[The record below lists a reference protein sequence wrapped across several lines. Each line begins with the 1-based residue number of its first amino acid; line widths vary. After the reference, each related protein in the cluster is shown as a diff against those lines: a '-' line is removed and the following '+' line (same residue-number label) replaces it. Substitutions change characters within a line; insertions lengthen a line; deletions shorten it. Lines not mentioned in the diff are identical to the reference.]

1 MKRVN
6 IFHLLL
12 SVLIVS
18 LTFSSCKKDKKAIYG
33 INDVNIEQN
42 SANKDHLKSTTE
54 FISIAYSDI
63 FGTVIATDKL
73 SDLSTMY
80 MAFGDK
86 KLIEEMVIK
95 NFLNE
100 PTIQIPTLDRTSE
113 STIQNFV
120 TDGYK
125 KLFNRTPDE
134 YELWFVTDMIQKD
147 TALTAEL
154 IYFSF
159 MTANEYRYY

>member
-1 MKRVN
+1 MKKL
-6 IFHLLL
+6 IFLF
-12 SVLIVS
+12 SILI
-18 LTFSSCKKDKKAIYG
+18 FFSCKKEKKVTYHL
-33 INDVNIEQN
+33 NDVNITQN

-63 FGTVIATDKL
+63 FGTVITNDKL
-73 SDLSTMY
+73 SDLSAMY

-100 PTIQIPTLDRTSE
+100 PTTHIPILDRTSE

-120 TDGYK
+120 SDSYK

-147 TALTAEL
+147 TSITAEL
-154 IYFSF
+154 IYFSL

>member
-1 MKRVN
+1 MAR
-6 IFHLLL
+6 
-12 SVLIVS
+12 
-18 LTFSSCKKDKKAIYG
+18 LTTSY
-33 INDVNIEQN
+33 
-42 SANKDHLKSTTE
+42 SATADGPTE
-54 FISIAYSDI
+54 FISIAYSDL
-63 FGTVIATDKL
+63 FGTVITTDKL

-86 KLIEEMVIK
+86 KLIEEMVIR

-100 PTIQIPTLDRTSE
+100 PTIQITTLDRTSE
-113 STIQNFV
+113 STIQNFMKN
-120 TDGYK
+120 GYK

-147 TALTAEL
+147 TVLTAEL
-154 IYFSF
+154 IYFSL

>member
-1 MKRVN
+1 M
-6 IFHLLL
+6 
-12 SVLIVS
+12 SVLALV
-18 LTFSSCKKDKKAIYG
+18 SCKKEKKAVYAL
-33 INDVNIEQN
+33 NDVNISQN

-63 FGTVIATDKL
+63 FGTVITTDKL
-73 SDLSTMY
+73 ADLSTMY
-80 MAFGDK
+80 RAFGDK

-100 PTIQIPTLDRTSE
+100 STIQIPQIDRTSE
-113 STIQNFV
+113 ITIQNFV
-120 TDGYK
+120 SNSYK

-134 YELWFVTDMIQKD
+134 YELWFVADMILKD
-147 TALTAEL
+147 DALTAEL
-154 IYFSF
+154 IYFSL

>member
-1 MKRVN
+1 MKKL
-6 IFHLLL
+6 IFL
-12 SVLIVS
+12 
-18 LTFSSCKKDKKAIYG
+18 FSIIILFSCKKEKKVIYHL
-33 INDVNIEQN
+33 NDVNINQN

-63 FGTVIATDKL
+63 FGTVITNDKL
-73 SDLSTMY
+73 SDLSAMY
-80 MAFGDK
+80 LALGDK

-100 PTIQIPTLDRTSE
+100 PTTQIPTLDTTSQ

-120 TDGYK
+120 TDSYK
-125 KLFNRTPDE
+125 KLFNRVPDE

-154 IYFSF
+154 IYFSL

>member
-1 MKRVN
+1 MKKL
-6 IFHLLL
+6 IFLF
-12 SVLIVS
+12 SILI
-18 LTFSSCKKDKKAIYG
+18 LFSCKKEKKVTYHL
-33 INDVNIEQN
+33 NDVNITQN

-63 FGTVIATDKL
+63 FGTVITNDKL
-73 SDLSTMY
+73 SDLSAMY

-100 PTIQIPTLDRTSE
+100 PTTHIPILDRTSE

-120 TDGYK
+120 SDSYK

-147 TALTAEL
+147 TSITAEL
-154 IYFSF
+154 IYFSL